1 MKRRRAFQAALAVA
15 TLTLGTAQTAEAQGV
30 DGMYAFEVLSADG
43 VSVIAVGR
51 FVLSSTPFDLD
62 LLPKDLAD
70 ARLRRSSYMLGRE
83 GRMPRVC
90 FGFEK
95 SHREVGGREF
105 YGGIIHAGLSDWTEE
120 NGMITLQVYE
130 SPDASQYLSGALTR
144 HGLEGRVLQHDVV
157 MIENPGPVEWLP
169 FKAERVDEASIAN
182 CEAVLR
188 TERTPRGVAS
198 QSIKRLLPPVSGTP

>member
-1 MKRRRAFQAALAVA
+1 MKTRRAFQAALAVA
-15 TLTLGTAQTAEAQGV
+15 TLTLGAARTADAQGV
-30 DGMYAFEVLSADG
+30 DGMYAFEVLSGDG
-43 VSVIAVGR
+43 VSVIAAGR
-51 FVLSSTPFDLD
+51 FVLSSTPFDLG

-70 ARLRRSSYMLGRE
+70 ARLRRSSFMLGRE
-83 GRMPRVC
+83 ERTPRVC

-120 NGMITLQVYE
+120 NGMITLQVYQ
-130 SPDASQYLSGALTR
+130 SPHASQYLSGALTR
-144 HGLEGRVLQHDVV
+144 HGLEGQVLQYDAA

-169 FKAERVDEASIAN
+169 FKAERIAEASIEN

-188 TERTPRGVAS
+188 TERTPRGVA
-198 QSIKRLLPPVSGTP
+198 IHPDKRLLQSR